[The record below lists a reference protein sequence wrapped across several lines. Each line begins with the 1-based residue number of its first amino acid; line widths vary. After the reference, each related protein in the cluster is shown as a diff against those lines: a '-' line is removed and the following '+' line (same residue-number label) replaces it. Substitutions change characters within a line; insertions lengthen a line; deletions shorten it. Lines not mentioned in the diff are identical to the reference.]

1 MSILGAMW
9 ERVRSIGGAL
19 IQKDRIES
27 KKVWLL
33 SAAFFV
39 VIGGY
44 TLVKELKDLV
54 FMNIVGYDY
63 LPAAKMWSIV
73 ALIPMVFFYSRLVD
87 ILKRHQLLYF
97 FSFLYGIGGLI
108 FAYYLGHPS
117 IGLPNTDT
125 SKYRIFGW
133 VFFFFLEGYQPFLV
147 SLLWAFVNT
156 VTRPGDVKN
165 SYVIITAGSKLG
177 GAVVAGSVWLFLRS
191 QQSSL
196 ATFSA
201 VSSMQIL
208 MAMSGVILLVCPLL
222 IAYLMRTTP
231 ASHLHGYEKAYQF
244 EKVHEKAAKKQT
256 GLFSAIKGMFSGLYL
271 LIRYPYALGIFGMIF
286 FWEVVNVS
294 FNYVRLGV
302 GQETSSSLLE
312 FGAFLYGQIFFMH
325 IIGLFIVLIGTS
337 TMVSLLGERRSL
349 MLVPIATGL
358 VIWFYLFSGGMIT
371 VGVAYILMRAINYAF
386 ASPLRESLYIPTTKA
401 MKFKTKSWIDG
412 FGAKLAKCSGSS
424 YNLMLKHVS
433 NGALFSVHVAFFSG
447 VIVLWTVVANLLGRR
462 FEQAV
467 KKNEVIGTDETL

>member
-9 ERVRSIGGAL
+9 ERIRGIGGAL
-19 IQKDRIES
+19 IQKDRVES
-27 KKVWLL
+27 KKVWIL

-54 FMNIVGYDY
+54 FMNTVGYDY
-63 LPAAKMWSIV
+63 LPAAKMWSII

-87 ILKRHQLLYF
+87 VLKRHQLIYL
-97 FSFLYGIGGLI
+97 FSLLYGVGGLV
-108 FAYYLGHPS
+108 FAYYLGHPT

-165 SYVIITAGSKLG
+165 SYVVITAGSKLG
-177 GAVVAGSVWLFLRS
+177 GAATAGAVWLFLVS
-191 QQSSL
+191 QRGHL
-196 ATFSA
+196 ATFSE

-208 MAMSGVILLVCPLL
+208 MAFSGIILLICPLL
-222 IAYLMRTTP
+222 IAYLMHTIP
-231 ASHLHGYEKAYQF
+231 VSHLHGYEMAYKL
-244 EKVHEKAAKKQT
+244 EKVHEKKVKKQG
-256 GLFSAIKGMFSGLYL
+256 GLFSVIKSMFSGLYL
-271 LIRYPYALGIFGMIF
+271 LVRYPYAFGIFGMIF
-286 FWEVVNVS
+286 FWEVVNVC

-302 GQETSSSLLE
+302 GQESSNSLLD

-325 IIGLFIVLIGTS
+325 LIGLAIVLIGTS
-337 TMVSLLGERRSL
+337 TMVSLLGERKSL
-349 MLVPIATGL
+349 ILVPLATGC
-358 VIWFYLFSGGMIT
+358 VIWFYLFSGGMIS
-371 VGVAYILMRAINYAF
+371 VGVAYIIIRAINYAF
-386 ASPLRESLYIPTTKA
+386 ASPLRESLYIPTTKD

-433 NGALFSVHVAFFSG
+433 SSALLGVHISFFTG
-447 VIVLWTVVANLLGRR
+447 IIVLWTVVANLLGRR
-462 FEQAV
+462 FEKAV
-467 KKNEVIGTDETL
+467 EKNEVIGTEEVL